1 MTTET
6 EVLANETE
14 IANALNIFGLGDFV
28 PGVLD
33 DIELNKRF
41 EKSLAQDDR
50 GETFPIAELK
60 KQVMENLANGYY
72 CK

>member
-1 MTTET
+1 MATET

-14 IANALNIFGLGDFV
+14 ITNALNVFGLGNFV

-33 DIELNKRF
+33 EIEMNKRF
-41 EKSLAQDDR
+41 KKSLEQDDR
-50 GETFPIAELK
+50 GETFPIEQLE
-60 KQVMENLANGYY
+60 KQFTENLKNGYY